1 MGIKWKTTVNKMPD
15 MTKSIKTLDGRKVEV
30 GVIEGEHQ
38 WLAAIHEYGC
48 NITVTDKMRAYLHYH
63 GLHLS
68 PNTTTIK
75 IPERSFLRTG
85 HDKNIDKVM
94 KQADRAVEQVA
105 GGYMSDQQLL
115 DLVGQVLTT
124 NIKTYARDLSNP
136 PNHPYTVEQK
146 GSSNP
151 LVNTGGMIEGITW
164 RTK

>member
-48 NITVTDKMRAYLHYH
+48 NITVTQKMRAYLHYH

-105 GGYMSDQQLL
+105 GGYMTGQQLL
-115 DLVGQVLTT
+115 DLVGQVLAT

>member
-1 MGIKWKTTVNKMPD
+1 MGIKWKTTVNKMTD

-30 GVIEGEHQ
+30 GVIDGEHQ

-48 NITVTDKMRAYLHYH
+48 NITVTQKMRAYLHYH

-94 KQADRAVEQVA
+94 KQADRAVEQVV

-115 DLVGQVLTT
+115 DMIGQVLAT

>member
-38 WLAAIHEYGC
+38 WLASIHEYGC
-48 NITVTDKMRAYLHYH
+48 NITVTQKMRAYLHYH

-115 DLVGQVLTT
+115 DLVGQVLAT

>member
-1 MGIKWKTTVNKMPD
+1 MGIKWKTTVNKMHD
-15 MTKSIKTLDGRKVEV
+15 MTKSIKKSEGRKVEV

-115 DLVGQVLTT
+115 DMIGQVLAT

>member
-48 NITVTDKMRAYLHYH
+48 NITVTQKMRAYLHYH

-68 PNTTTIK
+68 QNTTTIK

-115 DLVGQVLTT
+115 DLVGQVLAT

>member
-1 MGIKWKTTVNKMPD
+1 MGIKWKTAVNKMPD

>member
-48 NITVTDKMRAYLHYH
+48 NITVTQKMRAYLHYH

>member
-48 NITVTDKMRAYLHYH
+48 NITVTQKMRAYLHYH

-85 HDKNIDKVM
+85 HDQNIDKVM

-115 DLVGQVLTT
+115 DLVGQVLAT

>member
-48 NITVTDKMRAYLHYH
+48 NITVTQKMRAYLHYH

-105 GGYMSDQQLL
+105 GRYMSDQQLL
-115 DLVGQVLTT
+115 DMIGQVLAT

>member
-15 MTKSIKTLDGRKVEV
+15 TTKSIKTLDERKVEV

-94 KQADRAVEQVA
+94 KQADRAIEQVA

-115 DLVGQVLTT
+115 DLVGQVLAT